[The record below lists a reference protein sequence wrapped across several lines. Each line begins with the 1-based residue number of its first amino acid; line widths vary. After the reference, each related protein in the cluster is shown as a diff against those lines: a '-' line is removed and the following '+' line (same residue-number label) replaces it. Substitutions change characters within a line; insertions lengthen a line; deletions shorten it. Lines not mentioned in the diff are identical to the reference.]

1 VQLTGLANWIQ
12 SSTAIWFSVLVASS
26 LMVEKTLAFEVQRA
40 ATSPI
45 VDGDPSDTAW
55 QNATWRELN
64 QQMIGDFPT
73 REDFSGRYKLL
84 WTPEALYLL
93 AEINDDILIDTHAN
107 PLVQYWDDDMLEVFI
122 DEDASGGNHLD
133 NFNAFAYHLAL
144 DNQIVD
150 LAPGKNE
157 ATPRLFP
164 NHIEARWQRKLP
176 KSNSLAP
183 ASIAP
188 PVYWE
193 LRISVHNDK
202 HIYGKDLASKV
213 SLKAGKKMGFMLAY
227 GDADGA
233 DGRQHFMGDV
243 EIEPLNGDK
252 NRGYIDASVFGEI
265 ILLE

>member
-1 VQLTGLANWIQ
+1 LASFLVTG
-12 SSTAIWFSVLVASS
+12 F

-40 ATSPI
+40 TTNPL
-45 VDGDPSDTAW
+45 VDGDPSDTVW
-55 QNATWRELN
+55 QKATWRKLN

-73 REDFSGRYKLL
+73 RKDFSGRYKLL

-107 PLVQYWDDDMLEVFI
+107 PLEKYWDDDMLEVFI
-122 DEDASGGNHLD
+122 DEDASGGNHLE
-133 NFNAFAYHLAL
+133 NFNAFAYHIAL

-150 LAPGKNE
+150 LAPAKGE
-157 ATPRLFP
+157 AKPRLFP

-176 KSNSLAP
+176 TSNNLIP
-183 ASIAP
+183 VSIAP
-188 PVYWE
+188 PLYWE

-202 HIYGKDLASKV
+202 HLYGKDLASKV
-213 SLKAGKKMGFMLAY
+213 TLKAGKKMGFMLAY
-227 GDADGA
+227 GDADGT
-233 DGRQHFMGDV
+233 DGRQHFIGDV
-243 EIEPLNGDK
+243 EIEALNGDK

>member
-1 VQLTGLANWIQ
+1 VQLTGFSHWIR
-12 SSTAIWFSVLVASS
+12 SSTLILISALVASF
-26 LMVEKTLAFEVQRA
+26 LMIEKTLAFEVQRA
-40 ATSPI
+40 FVTPT

-55 QNATWRELN
+55 INAPWRELN
-64 QQMIGDFPT
+64 HQMIGDLPT
-73 REDFSGRYKLL
+73 RKDFSGRYKLL

-107 PLVQYWDDDMLEVFI
+107 PLVKYWDDDMLEVFI

-150 LAPGKNE
+150 LAPGKSE
-157 ATPRLFP
+157 AIPRLFP

-176 KSNSLAP
+176 KSNSLTP
-183 ASIAP
+183 ISIAP
-188 PVYWE
+188 PLYWE

-213 SLKAGKKMGFMLAY
+213 TLKAGKKLGFMLAY
-227 GDADGA
+227 GDADGT
-233 DGRQHFMGDV
+233 DGRQHFIGDV
-243 EIEPLNGDK
+243 EIEALNGDK